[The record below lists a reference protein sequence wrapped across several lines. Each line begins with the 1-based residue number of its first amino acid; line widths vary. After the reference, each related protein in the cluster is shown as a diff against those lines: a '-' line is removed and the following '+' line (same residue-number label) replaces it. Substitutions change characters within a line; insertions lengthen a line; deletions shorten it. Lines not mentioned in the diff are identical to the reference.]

1 MKKQLFKVLIILVFI
16 ILVILFFLIKDNNQ
30 FRDAITYKGKTYV
43 LLEYNMEIF
52 TYHFNR
58 NDYFE
63 VDIIHPVFHNK
74 WDIVYFNGDLYIL
87 DSQIKR
93 ATEYYSNDKNYNWF
107 IVFDDEYEKKIP
119 ISINKEELEYLYKLE
134 SIEKKQ
140 IMTFDDIKQ
149 FSNIVK
155 ESEDGLVKALID
167 LVHYEDSWYWKSEIM
182 TDDDKEYIIKLP
194 DSLSNKIFSLLD
206 K

>member
-1 MKKQLFKVLIILVFI
+1 MKKQLFKGLIILAFI
-16 ILVILFFLIKDNNQ
+16 ILVILFFLIKNNNQ
-30 FRDAITYKGKTYV
+30 FRDTITYKGKTYV

-58 NDYFE
+58 NDYYE
-63 VDIIHPVFHNK
+63 EDIIHPVSSDK
-74 WDIVYFNGDLYIL
+74 WDIIYFNGDLYIL
-87 DSQIKR
+87 DSQIKK
-93 ATEYYSNDKNYNWF
+93 ATEYYSNDKNYKWF
-107 IVFDDEYEKKIP
+107 VVFDDEYEKKIP
-119 ISINKEELEYLYKLE
+119 ISINKEELDYLYQLE

-140 IMTFDDIKQ
+140 TMTFDDIKQ